1 MCKDYPDDIYLNDG
15 TVLTITVDGDIDKLF
30 EVLGI
35 EVVKKD
41 DALEEL
47 KDACETVTDA
57 IKTINRIITETISV
71 QTGEP
76 ETHDVKDPETT
87 DLKAACDVIERYNT
101 CYNAPTAACLNENCI
116 DRSCS
121 ECKYHTDPDTVQ
133 KAVDVLLDHAKKSLN
148 GCEEVDN
155 RYIRDVTGGVEL
167 LDDSGDF
174 VGYVHGFKGVKSE
187 ADIRSIVEKSWG
199 LLTLNP
205 FTLEKII
212 EDHGYVSDI
221 HFIVEIYK
229 DPGDIKLPEQWRLI
243 KRKAKEDSR

>member
-155 RYIRDVTGGVEL
+155 RYVRNFWGGVNL
-167 LDDSGDF
+167 YDAAHNYVGLVHCFVDSEENGA
-174 VGYVHGFKGVKSE
+174 V
-187 ADIRSIVEKSWG
+187 IRSLVRNSWG
-199 LLTLNP
+199 LLTFNP
-205 FTLEKII
+205 FTIEKII
-212 EDHGYVSDI
+212 RDHG
-221 HFIVEIYK
+221 FIPDADFVVEIFMNLEEIRT
-229 DPGDIKLPEQWRLI
+229 GDRLC
-243 KRKAKEDSR
+243 KATEVSK